1 MGKVWE
7 ESDSI
12 EVLNES
18 FHSHL
23 PNGIMNFFCST
34 KGDKMLFLDLY
45 PSKFRKYIERD
56 KLDLLYLDF
65 EHLIKQ
71 NRKLDIAFDLLEWL
85 FLGFE
90 RNDMIAQLLKILTN
104 HKLHFKE
111 DFFSKWKLAYEKE
124 AQG

>member
-7 ESDSI
+7 ESDSLD
-12 EVLNES
+12 VLNDS
-18 FHSHL
+18 IISHL
-23 PNGIMNFFCST
+23 PLNVTNFICSN

-45 PSKFRKYIERD
+45 PSKFRKYIEKD

-71 NRKLDIAFDLLEWL
+71 NQKLDIAFDLLEWL

-90 RNDMIAQLLKILTN
+90 RNDINFKLLNIITN
-104 HKLHFKE
+104 HKINFKE
-111 DFFSKWKLAYEKE
+111 DFLIKLKLSYEKE
-124 AQG
+124 ATA